1 MTIAY
6 SSDLKLSLIA
16 TGTEAGVWG
25 QITNTNLVLIQQA
38 IAGYQDI
45 SIAGGAQTTTLVMT
59 QSALSYS

>member
-25 QITNTNLVLIQQA
+25 SITNTNLVLIQQA
-38 IAGYQDI
+38 IAGYEKYLLQVELK
-45 SIAGGAQTTTLVMT
+45 QQL
-59 QSALSYS
+59 LR